1 MLAAGSRKVRF
12 DKNLYILSVAGLN
25 PRVVVSPLGVRRNFM
40 DISSFISSLLSTG
53 SSTGSTI
60 SDIPILQLLS
70 SGSAS

>member
-1 MLAAGSRKVRF
+1 
-12 DKNLYILSVAGLN
+12 
-25 PRVVVSPLGVRRNFM
+25 M